1 MPAGGDSFLQI
12 CLWRQGFAVTDPGPG
27 LTMPDVQMFDPGT
40 EDRKGLM
47 HRWISALEGEC
58 DEVCQVGLC
67 NQHYATKPLECPQ
80 SQGGPCSK
88 GSSQQGQRNNARQA
102 SQLGGG
108 TCWTYACYT
117 GRPQDSQGNTSW
129 PCGSRVR

>member
-27 LTMPDVQMFDPGT
+27 LTLPDVQMFDPGT

-47 HRWISALEGEC
+47 HKWISALEGEC

-67 NQHYATKPLECPQ
+67 NQHIAT
-80 SQGGPCSK
+80 
-88 GSSQQGQRNNARQA
+88 
-102 SQLGGG
+102 
-108 TCWTYACYT
+108 
-117 GRPQDSQGNTSW
+117 
-129 PCGSRVR
+129 

>member
-1 MPAGGDSFLQI
+1 MVSWTPAKALLLTPAGGDSFLQI

-27 LTMPDVQMFDPGT
+27 LTLPDVQMFDPGT

-67 NQHYATKPLECPQ
+67 NLEPGKPLKVPPKSAQ
-80 SQGGPCSK
+80 LMLRG
-88 GSSQQGQRNNARQA
+88 GSSMPGQPHGWWV
-102 SQLGGG
+102 SW
-108 TCWTYACYT
+108 TCDC
-117 GRPQDSQGNTSW
+117 
-129 PCGSRVR
+129 